1 MGNIKHLGPV
11 EMFECS
17 TCKERYTGPREDKKT
32 KLWLHNHRQNHWL
45 DNKGR
50 PEWERSS

>member
-17 TCKERYTGPREDKKT
+17 TCHERYLGVSGEKQTRT
-32 KLWLHNHRQNHWL
+32 WQNNHRKKHWRT
-45 DNKGR
+45 GR
-50 PEWERSS
+50 GVWIWGED